1 MATFKPLDNGTVGT
15 EVLRDYRHAAKV
27 FGTDSKTIGLGS
39 DFKNFRL
46 SPKYGFL
53 FYVEFDFNP
62 LITELTNTIAQ
73 EMGMLVKSVNL
84 PKYTINVKEHN
95 AYNRKNYVQN
105 SIKYDPVNITF
116 HDDQADNVL
125 NFWYDYYSYYYR
137 DPDYADATYQA
148 YHKYQSRPT
157 FDWGYS
163 PRPAVGYNNAA
174 GNQPYQYI
182 QAVRIYSLYQG
193 QFDEYEL
200 INPIIT
206 SFKHGELVNGENS
219 FLEHQMSL
227 QFETV
232 KYQTGSVTENT
243 VGGFITLNYDKTP
256 SPNGGTPSYQ
266 TASDITTD
274 FANNSTDINPSLR
287 IDQALQSTAQS
298 ITGSATNA
306 LSALTNSISTPS
318 INSGGYSIGSLGS
331 LTQGLT
337 SGAAIANSA
346 KAAGISLA
354 GTAASSLANGLV
366 GSINNAAGTNVVG
379 LVASAVANPK
389 ALLNTVENMA
399 TSLALGIAVNYVQTQ
414 VIAPAIGSA
423 ATGGGIVG
431 AFNNYVVNPV
441 TGAIQNAIGSPVTI
455 QQSDGTSIVV
465 QPSGSYQLISQDG
478 TTVLASGGNGTYNYT
493 AAVQAATQS
502 SSQSQTNI
510 NATGV
515 NGGTNSVGIPNNA
528 VMPNGESATLTS
540 DGTNYVGNDSSQ
552 IYNIDGSINYGDEE
566 D

>member
-1 MATFKPLDNGTVGT
+1 MATFKTLDNGTVGT
-15 EVLRDYRHAAKV
+15 EVLRDYRHAARI
-27 FGTDSKTIGLGS
+27 FTDSE
-39 DFKNFRL
+39 FRL

-62 LITELTNTIAQ
+62 LITEISNTAAQ

-116 HDDQADNVL
+116 HDDQSDNIL

-163 PRPAVGYNNAA
+163 PRPAVGYNNSA

-232 KYQTGSVTENT
+232 KYQTGHVTENT
-243 VGGFITLNYDKTP
+243 VGGFIDLHYDLIP
-256 SPNGGTPSYQ
+256 SPNGGTPNYE

-274 FANNSTDINPSLR
+274 FANNNTNINPSLR

-298 ITGSATNA
+298 VSTSAS
-306 LSALTNSISTPS
+306 SALQALTVGMSTVPV
-318 INSGGYSIGSLGS
+318 NTGGYSIGSLGS
-331 LTQGLT
+331 LTQGVT
-337 SGAAIANSA
+337 SSAALANSA

-379 LVASAVANPK
+379 LAAAAIANPK

-423 ATGGGIVG
+423 ASGSGIVG

-441 TGAIQNAIGSPVTI
+441 TGAITGAYANLTNPVVAVP
-455 QQSDGTSIVV
+455 G
-465 QPSGSYQLISQDG
+465 LADG
-478 TTVLASGGNGTYNYT
+478 TTNYVSPDGSSVLKAADGTVISTTPAGSISYVGAVQSAQEAGTYDYSGASISYSSSDAGSIPTQYLSDPSLQLLQDSASG
-493 AAVQAATQS
+493 
-502 SSQSQTNI
+502 
-510 NATGV
+510 V
-515 NGGTNSVGIPNNA
+515 NSAIVTDNSTPWT
-528 VMPNGESATLTS
+528 P
-540 DGTNYVGNDSSQ
+540 
-552 IYNIDGSINYGDEE
+552 GD
-566 D
+566 

>member
-27 FGTDSKTIGLGS
+27 FGTDSKTIIGLGS

-274 FANNSTDINPSLR
+274 FANNNTDINPSLR

-298 ITGSATNA
+298 VSTSAS
-306 LSALTNSISTPS
+306 SALQALTVGMSTVPV
-318 INSGGYSIGSLGS
+318 NTGGYSIGSLGS
-331 LTQGLT
+331 LTQGVT
-337 SGAAIANSA
+337 SSAALANSA
-346 KAAGISLA
+346 KAAGIGLA

-379 LVASAVANPK
+379 LAAAAIANPK

-423 ATGGGIVG
+423 ASGSGIVG

-441 TGAIQNAIGSPVTI
+441 TGAITGAYANLTNPVVAVPGLADGTTNYVSPDGSSVLKA
-455 QQSDGTSIVV
+455 SDGTVISTTPAGSISYVGAV
-465 QPSGSYQLISQDG
+465 QSAQ
-478 TTVLASGGNGTYNYT
+478 AAGTYDYSG
-493 AAVQAATQS
+493 ASISYS
-502 SSQSQTNI
+502 SSDAGSIPTQYLADPSLQLLQDSAN
-510 NATGV
+510 GV
-515 NGGTNSVGIPNNA
+515 NSAIVTDNSTPWT
-528 VMPNGESATLTS
+528 PS
-540 DGTNYVGNDSSQ
+540 
-552 IYNIDGSINYGDEE
+552 E

>member
-1 MATFKPLDNGTVGT
+1 MATFKTLDNGTVGN
-15 EVLRDYRHAAKV
+15 EVLRDYQHAARI
-27 FGTDSKTIGLGS
+27 FTDSQY
-39 DFKNFRL
+39 RL

-62 LITELTNTIAQ
+62 LITEISNTAAQ

-116 HDDQADNVL
+116 HDDQSDNIL

-243 VGGFITLNYDKTP
+243 VGGFIDLHYDLTP
-256 SPNGGTPSYQ
+256 SPNGGTPNYQ

-274 FANNSTDINPSLR
+274 FANNNTDINPSLR

-298 ITGSATNA
+298 VSTSAS
-306 LSALTNSISTPS
+306 SALQALTVGMSTVPV
-318 INSGGYSIGSLGS
+318 NTGGYSIGSLGS
-331 LTQGLT
+331 LTQGVT
-337 SGAAIANSA
+337 SSAALANSA

-379 LVASAVANPK
+379 LAAAAIANPK

-441 TGAIQNAIGSPVTI
+441 TGAITGAYANLTNPVVAVP
-455 QQSDGTSIVV
+455 G
-465 QPSGSYQLISQDG
+465 LADG
-478 TTVLASGGNGTYNYT
+478 TTNYVSPDGSSVLKAADGTVISTTPAGSISYVGAVQSAKEAGTYDYS
-493 AAVQAATQS
+493 AAYS
-502 SSQSQTNI
+502 STD
-510 NATGV
+510 A
-515 NGGTNSVGIPNNA
+515 
-528 VMPNGESATLTS
+528 
-540 DGTNYVGNDSSQ
+540 
-552 IYNIDGSINYGDEE
+552 GSIPTQYLADPALQLLQDSANGLNSAIVTDNSTPWTPS
-566 D
+566 DN

>member
-1 MATFKPLDNGTVGT
+1 MATFKTLDNGTVGN
-15 EVLRDYRHAAKV
+15 EVLRDYQHAARI
-27 FGTDSKTIGLGS
+27 FTDSQY
-39 DFKNFRL
+39 RL

-62 LITELTNTIAQ
+62 LITEISNTAAQ

-116 HDDQADNVL
+116 HDDQSDNIL

-243 VGGFITLNYDKTP
+243 VGGFIDLHYDLTP
-256 SPNGGTPSYQ
+256 SPNGGTPNYQ

-274 FANNSTDINPSLR
+274 FANNNTDINPSLR

-298 ITGSATNA
+298 VSTSAS
-306 LSALTNSISTPS
+306 SALQALTVGMSTVPV
-318 INSGGYSIGSLGS
+318 NTGGYSIGSLGS
-331 LTQGLT
+331 LTQGVT
-337 SGAAIANSA
+337 SSAALANSA

-379 LVASAVANPK
+379 LAAAAIANPK

-441 TGAIQNAIGSPVTI
+441 TGVITGAYANLTNPVVAVP
-455 QQSDGTSIVV
+455 G
-465 QPSGSYQLISQDG
+465 LADG
-478 TTVLASGGNGTYNYT
+478 TTNYVSPDGSSVLKAADGTVISTTPAGSISYVGAVQSAQEAGTYDYSG
-493 AAVQAATQS
+493 ASISYS
-502 SSQSQTNI
+502 SSDAGSIPTQYLADPALQLLQDSAN
-510 NATGV
+510 GV
-515 NGGTNSVGIPNNA
+515 NSAIVTDNSTPWT
-528 VMPNGESATLTS
+528 PS
-540 DGTNYVGNDSSQ
+540 DN
-552 IYNIDGSINYGDEE
+552 
-566 D
+566 